1 MIEAFSHVNWLAV
14 LAASV
19 AHFILGGIWF
29 AVLFAKPYARALGIA
44 DRPPQKPGAIFM
56 IGPFVCGAVTIATT
70 AVLLR
75 ALGITAYGDALALGA
90 LVGIG
95 YLAAMTLNIAINPL
109 FPRPFAYA
117 LVNAPMFVIG
127 SVMTSV
133 ILVAM
138 G

>member
-1 MIEAFSHVNWLAV
+1 MTHAISHLNWLAIFV
-14 LAASV
+14 ASV
-19 AHFILGGIWF
+19 AHFLLGGVWF
-29 AVLFAKPYARALGIA
+29 AALFAKPYATALGIA
-44 DRPPQKPGAIFM
+44 DRPPQKPGVLFLA
-56 IGPFVCGAVTIATT
+56 GPFSCGTVTIATT

-75 ALGITAYGDALALGA
+75 ALGITSYGDALALGL
-90 LVGIG
+90 LVGVG

-117 LVNAPMFVIG
+117 LVNAPVFVIG
-127 SVMTSV
+127 SLMASA

>member
-1 MIEAFSHVNWLAV
+1 MTEALSHVNWIAV

-29 AVLFAKPYARALGIA
+29 AALFGKRYAQVLGIA

-56 IGPFVCGAVTIATT
+56 IGPFVCGLVTIATT

-75 ALGITAYGDALALGA
+75 ALGITSYGDALALGA
-90 LVGIG
+90 LVGVG
-95 YLAAMTLNIAINPL
+95 YLSAMTLNIAINPL
-109 FPRPFAYA
+109 FPRPFAYT
-117 LVNAPMFVIG
+117 LLNAPMFVIG
-127 SVMTSV
+127 SLMASA

>member
-1 MIEAFSHVNWLAV
+1 MLTALSHINWLAV
-14 LAASV
+14 LVAAV
-19 AHFILGGIWF
+19 AHFMLGGVWF
-29 AVLFAKPYARALGIA
+29 AALFAKPYARALGIA

-56 IGPFVCGAVTIATT
+56 IGPFVCGLVTIATT

-75 ALGITAYGDALALGA
+75 ALRITGYGEALSLGA
-90 LVGIG
+90 LVGVG
-95 YLAAMTLNIAINPL
+95 YLATMTLNIAINPL

-117 LVNAPMFVIG
+117 LINAPMFVIG
-127 SVMTSV
+127 SLMAST

>member
-1 MIEAFSHVNWLAV
+1 MIEGLLHLNWLAV

-19 AHFILGGIWF
+19 AHFTFGGVWF
-29 AVLFAKPYARALGIA
+29 AGLFRKPYARALGIA
-44 DRPPQKPGAIFM
+44 DLPPQKPAPLFLLGPFLCGAI
-56 IGPFVCGAVTIATT
+56 TIATT

-75 ALGITAYGDALALGA
+75 ATGITTYGEGLALGA
-90 LVGIG
+90 LVGVG
-95 YLAAMTLNIAINPL
+95 YLAAMTTNIAINPL
-109 FPRPFAYA
+109 FPRPFLYA

-127 SVMTSV
+127 SLMASA

>member
-1 MIEAFSHVNWLAV
+1 MTEAILHVNWLAV

-19 AHFILGGIWF
+19 AHFVLGGLWF
-29 AVLFAKPYARALGIA
+29 AALFAKPYAQALGIA
-44 DRPPQKPGAIFM
+44 DRAPQKPGAIFM
-56 IGPFVCGAVTIATT
+56 IGPFVCGAITIATT

-75 ALGITAYGDALALGA
+75 ALGITTFGDGLALGM
-90 LVGIG
+90 LVGVG
-95 YLAAMTLNIAINPL
+95 YLSAMTLNIAINPL

-127 SVMTSV
+127 SLMASA

>member
-1 MIEAFSHVNWLAV
+1 MV
-14 LAASV
+14 
-19 AHFILGGIWF
+19 
-29 AVLFAKPYARALGIA
+29 
-44 DRPPQKPGAIFM
+44 
-56 IGPFVCGAVTIATT
+56 GPFVCGAVIITTT

-75 ALGITAYGDALALGA
+75 LLGIDSYGGAAELGA
-90 LVGIG
+90 LVGVG

-117 LVNAPMFVIG
+117 AINAPMFVIG
-127 SVMTSV
+127 SVMASL